1 MFLLRAETIEQLRA
15 LCEIDPKHA
24 NGARSHR
31 SRLWMRHQ
39 GSLALRVSFSDQ
51 RAQILQQPPSHPLG
65 SGQTAGDHPFGH
77 LQEPLRP
84 GLDARIIGAALGPA
98 QIAQRAQGDKEVQ
111 HGKVGGA

>member
-31 SRLWMRHQ
+31 SPPWMSNQ

-51 RAQILQQPPSHPLG
+51 RAQILQQPLTTRWGQARRLAITLLATCRNLCARASMPG
-65 SGQTAGDHPFGH
+65 SSGR
-77 LQEPLRP
+77 LW
-84 GLDARIIGAALGPA
+84 A
-98 QIAQRAQGDKEVQ
+98 QPR
-111 HGKVGGA
+111 